1 MNELL
6 KTIFTDIISKEDD
19 CIKIEKYIDT
29 KIQEIVGNYAERL
42 NADELEELRGLL
54 YHVALISE
62 KEGFALGMKY
72 LLKMELSLLSD
83 L

>member
-1 MNELL
+1 MSELL
-6 KTIFTDIISKEDD
+6 KRIFTDIISKEDD
-19 CIKIEKYIDT
+19 CFKTDKYIDT
-29 KIQEIVGNYAERL
+29 KIQEIVENYEERL

-62 KEGFALGMKY
+62 KEGFVLGMKY
-72 LLKMELSLLSD
+72 LLKMEITLLSD

>member
-6 KTIFTDIISKEDD
+6 KRIFTEIISKEDD
-19 CIKIEKYIDT
+19 CFKTEKYIDT
-29 KIQEIVGNYAERL
+29 KIQEIVGNYADKL
-42 NADELEELRGLL
+42 SADELEELRGLL

-62 KEGFALGMKY
+62 KEGFVLGMKY